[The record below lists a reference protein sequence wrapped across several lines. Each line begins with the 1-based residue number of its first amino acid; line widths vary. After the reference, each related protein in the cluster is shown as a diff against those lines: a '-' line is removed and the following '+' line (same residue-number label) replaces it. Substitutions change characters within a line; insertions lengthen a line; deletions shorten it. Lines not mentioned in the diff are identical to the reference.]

1 MKALHRLSDLDVSFV
16 SLVNRAAVRDPSN
29 PTEPMRF
36 LLTKG
41 EQPVVDMTARG
52 ATNQPEGGHMP
63 DTEAEL
69 RAALEKAEAVN
80 TKLQAKVEKLEKS
93 ASTNPD
99 KPAKKGKK
107 GKPTAANPDPDHDG
121 DNDLT
126 AAGDTDHDY
135 QKPSKGADK
144 MSKSEIEKAEERIAK
159 AEAEAKAATERAEN
173 AEKIAKAEQDR
184 RVLAEHVEFAK
195 SELPHMGDSTEL
207 GAELHEL
214 EKSMSPEA
222 YEKHVQRLKAANEQI
237 QKGDLFRQIGVDGSP
252 TAGSADDSRVV
263 KEKAA
268 ELRKA
273 DSSLSEFDATA
284 RVLRDNPELI
294 LNNR

>member
-1 MKALHRLSDLDVSFV
+1 
-16 SLVNRAAVRDPSN
+16 
-29 PTEPMRF
+29 
-36 LLTKG
+36 
-41 EQPVVDMTARG
+41 
-52 ATNQPEGGHMP
+52 MP

-69 RAALEKAEAVN
+69 RAALEKAEAAN
-80 TKLQAKVEKLEKS
+80 AELQAKVEELEKS

-99 KPAKKGKK
+99 KPTKKGKK
-107 GKPTAANPDPDHDG
+107 GKPTVANPDPDHDG
-121 DNDLT
+121 DDDT
-126 AAGDTDHDY
+126 SVSGDTDHDY
-135 QKPSKGADK
+135 QKAPKGANK
-144 MSKSEIEKAEERIAK
+144 MSKSDIEKAEERIAK
-159 AEAEAKAATERAEN
+159 AEAEAKAATERAES

-214 EKSMSPEA
+214 EKSMAAEA
-222 YEKHVQRLKAANEQI
+222 YEKHIQRLKAANEQI
-237 QKGDLFRQIGVDGSP
+237 AKGDLFRQLGVDGSP
-252 TAGSADDSRVV
+252 TAGNADDSRVV
-263 KEKAA
+263 QEKAA

-284 RVLRDNPELI
+284 KVLRDNPELI